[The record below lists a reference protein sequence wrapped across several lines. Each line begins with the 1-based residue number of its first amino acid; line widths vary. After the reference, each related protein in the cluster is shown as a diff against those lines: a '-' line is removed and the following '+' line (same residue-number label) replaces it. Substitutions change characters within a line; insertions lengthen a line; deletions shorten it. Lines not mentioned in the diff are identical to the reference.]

1 MAYYFRH
8 PDLVLP
14 DDNSVIWR
22 YMDFPKFQSMLQR
35 GSIFFSRA
43 DTQTDKLE
51 GEYPNGLL
59 DEVEKQWGIIK
70 SDNKASYT
78 FAQWQCDQL
87 DVPSNSHN
95 TCIIEFNPQ

>member
-1 MAYYFRH
+1 
-8 PDLVLP
+8 
-14 DDNSVIWR
+14 
-22 YMDFPKFQSMLQR
+22 MLQR

-43 DTQTDKLE
+43 DTQTDKVE
-51 GEYPNGLL
+51 GEYPNGML
-59 DEVEKQWGIIK
+59 DELEKQWGIIK

-87 DVPSNSHN
+87 DVSSYIHN